1 MITSLGGGVGAGKFL
16 KGLAL
21 AADGEKPSVIVN
33 TADDI
38 RLWGLNISPDI
49 DTVIYWLCGLVD
61 KKKGWGIRGDSFNF
75 IGSLRALGE
84 EAWFNI
90 GDGDL
95 AVHILRTRMLAEGK
109 TLSGATREISRRL
122 GADSKAAVFPMT
134 DARVETWIDT
144 GGGEMHFQ
152 EYYIRRRMKPR
163 PLGVRFRGIETAAPA
178 PGVAEAIRDAE
189 KIIICPS
196 NPVISVGPVLG
207 VPGVREAVRKSRAP
221 VAAISPIVGGRAL
234 KGPADRLMRAQGH
247 EVSPLGVAR
256 MYADFLSLM
265 VIDRTD
271 ASYAPLIENE
281 GIAALVADTVISD
294 ARAAEALAR
303 RTLEKLDSLR

>member
-21 AADGEKPSVIVN
+21 AAGGTRPSVIVN

-61 KKKGWGIRGDSFNF
+61 KKKGWGVRSDSFNF
-75 IGSLRALGE
+75 IESLRALGE
-84 EAWFNI
+84 EPWFNI
-90 GDGDL
+90 GDADL

-109 TLSGATREISRRL
+109 TLSEATREISRRL

-144 GGGEMHFQ
+144 RGGEMHFQ
-152 EYYIRRRMKPR
+152 EYYIRRRMRPR
-163 PLGVRFRGIETAAPA
+163 PLGVRFRGIEAAAPA

-207 VPGVREAVRKSRAP
+207 VPGVREAVREARAP

-265 VIDRTD
+265 VIDRAD
-271 ASYAPLIENE
+271 ASYVPLIESE
-281 GIAALVADTVISD
+281 GIAALATDTVISD
-294 ARAAEALAR
+294 VRTAETLAR